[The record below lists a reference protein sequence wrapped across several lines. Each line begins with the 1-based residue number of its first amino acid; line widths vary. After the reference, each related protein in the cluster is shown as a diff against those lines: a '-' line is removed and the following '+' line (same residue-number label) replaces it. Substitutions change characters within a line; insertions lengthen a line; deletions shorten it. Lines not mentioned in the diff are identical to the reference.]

1 MANHF
6 KRRLM
11 TAPPVKNVIRQS
23 KRTFIPGFSGF
34 SLYEMWNPFL
44 AQLRR
49 TNLFERAAGISYNV
63 VMAIPP
69 TIIFLF
75 TLIPYLPISRL
86 FVQQLYALI
95 RDVVPGQANN
105 QAIIAFLDDFINRPR
120 NGLLSF
126 GLLLA
131 LFFSSNA
138 MMGFLRTFDRNYEG
152 FYDPT
157 GWQKRSA
164 ALKLT
169 LLVFILF
176 FACLLLL
183 IAQSN
188 VLRWLGIESD
198 TLRLL
203 IQNLRWVIILLLVFY
218 SVSSIY
224 RHGPALKVKWPF
236 ITPGS
241 VFATTLMFF
250 ATFLVSVYVNNF
262 SNYNKLYGSI
272 SAVFILMVLIYVNS
286 LVILLGFE
294 LNVTIAGLK
303 RSKAEKETANTST
316 DMGV

>member
-1 MANHF
+1 MRDHF
-6 KRRLM
+6 KRRIV
-11 TAPPVKNVIRQS
+11 TALPVKSVIRQS
-23 KRTFIPGFSGF
+23 KKTVFPGFSGF
-34 SLYEMWNPFL
+34 SLYQIWQPFL
-44 AQLRR
+44 KQLQR

-69 TIIFLF
+69 TLIFFF

-86 FVQQLYALI
+86 FIQQLFALV
-95 RDVVPGQANN
+95 RDIVPGQENN
-105 QAIIAFLDDFINRPR
+105 QVIIAFLDDFLNRPR
-120 NGLLSF
+120 NDLLSF

-138 MMGFLRTFDRNYEG
+138 MMGILRSFDRNYEG

-157 GWQKRSA
+157 GLEKRKA

-169 LLVFILF
+169 VLVFVLF
-176 FACLLLL
+176 FIGLLLL

-188 VLRWLGIESD
+188 VLRWIGIESAP
-198 TLRLL
+198 LRLL
-203 IQNLRWVIILLLVFY
+203 IQYLRWVIILLLVFY

-224 RHGPALKVKWPF
+224 RHGPALIVKWPF

-241 VFATTLMFF
+241 VFATTAMFL
-250 ATFLVSVYVNNF
+250 ATFGVSFWVNNF

-272 SAVFILMVLIYVNS
+272 SAVFILMLLIYVNA

-294 LNVTIAGLK
+294 LNVTLTGLK
-303 RSKAEKETANTST
+303 HMKETEKNL
-316 DMGV
+316 DE

>member
-1 MANHF
+1 MRAHF
-6 KRRLM
+6 KRRFV
-11 TAPPVKNVIRQS
+11 TAPAVKTVIRQS

-34 SLYEMWNPFL
+34 SLYQIWQPFM

-69 TIIFLF
+69 TLIFIF

-86 FVQQLYALI
+86 FILQLFSLI
-95 RDVVPGQANN
+95 RDIIPGRENN
-105 QAIIAFLDDFINRPR
+105 EVIINFLNDFITRPR
-120 NGLLSF
+120 NDLLSF

-138 MMGFLRTFDRNYEG
+138 MMGILRSFDRNYEG

-157 GWQKRSA
+157 GWQKRGASI
-164 ALKLT
+164 KLT
-169 LLVFILF
+169 FLVFTLL
-176 FACLLLL
+176 FACVLLL

-188 VLRWLGIESD
+188 VLRWIGIESAP
-198 TLRLL
+198 LRLL
-203 IQNLRWVIILLLVFY
+203 IQNMRWVIILLLVFY

-224 RHGPALKVKWPF
+224 RHGPALLQKWPF
-236 ITPGS
+236 VTPGS
-241 VFATTLMFF
+241 VFATSLMFF
-250 ATFLVSVYVNNF
+250 ATFLVSFWVNNF

-294 LNVTIAGLK
+294 LNVTIANLK
-303 RSKAEKETANTST
+303 RLKDSVQDDVA
-316 DMGV
+316 D